1 MLSQVSEQKSM
12 KGMFASGSAQPPAVS
27 AGVYCRGTPGTEAGR
42 P

>member
-1 MLSQVSEQKSM
+1 MD
-12 KGMFASGSAQPPAVS
+12 GMFVSGSAQPPAS